1 MPGPLDIPVAI
12 LAGGLATRLR
22 PITEKV
28 PKVLLPVAGKPFL
41 AHQLELL
48 RKQGI
53 RRVVLCLGHL
63 GERVV
68 DEFGDNREHGLH
80 LDYSFDGPVLL
91 GTGGALKQALPQSGR
106 VLYRLVKL

>member
-1 MPGPLDIPVAI
+1 
-12 LAGGLATRLR
+12 LR

-53 RRVVLCLGHL
+53 KRVVLCLGYL
-63 GERVV
+63 GEMVEQ
-68 DEFGDNREHGLH
+68 EF
-80 LDYSFDGPVLL
+80 SDGAIPAFNSITL
-91 GTGGALKQALPQSGR
+91 
-106 VLYRLVKL
+106 